1 MYLERAS
8 SSAPGPIPSPKMVS
22 APLIHPA
29 VHRQFHTHAGRKAPS
44 FPFPGMKHRRQG
56 YLPPRLPVPQKIRHI
71 HEFHPERFSEG
82 QHQKTG
88 IKLSVRHG
96 DAVFFSASESIGLI
110 VVRVSQGQ
118 NGGVSH
124 YFCFFNGMGDQLS
137 TQSLTVI
144 FGEIRTGPKLIVGNS
159 PSGVTTLEWV

>member
-1 MYLERAS
+1 MNS
-8 SSAPGPIPSPKMVS
+8 IQSGFPK
-22 APLIHPA
+22 
-29 VHRQFHTHAGRKAPS
+29 
-44 FPFPGMKHRRQG
+44 
-56 YLPPRLPVPQKIRHI
+56 
-71 HEFHPERFSEG
+71 G